1 MSGVARALL
10 LMSSL
15 LSSVLAMP
23 AQAHLLAPALL
34 ELTQTGPGE
43 YAVHWRVSALGTQ
56 RLSLRPRLP
65 ASCTESA
72 PEQSA
77 PRSANTIDLV
87 WTARCAPADLAG
99 ATLAVEGLAGSG
111 VSVILRI
118 ATPISAPVKALLDEA
133 HPSFTLGAAPSAG
146 AVFGSYLQL
155 GVGHLLTGFD
165 HLLFLLGLLLL
176 VRNRRMLIV
185 TVTAFT
191 LGHSVTLTLATLGI
205 VHVPQALAELAI
217 AITIIVLAQQL
228 ARQNRRA
235 SFDVHALPSMAQP
248 QRVSIPPARPSM
260 AGRSGSP
267 RAVLAK
273 RDPSPLAMAF
283 VFGLLHGLGFA
294 GALTEIGLPQED
306 LPLSLFAFNV
316 GIELAQLAIIAL
328 ALTLAALWQRLPLA
342 TPRSQNL
349 LRWAAAY
356 GIGALA
362 ALWCCERAALLWA

>member
-1 MSGVARALL
+1 MTGVARALL
-10 LMSSL
+10 LLSSL

-34 ELTQTGPGE
+34 ELTQTAPGE

-65 ASCTESA
+65 ARCTESA

-77 PRSANTIDLV
+77 PRSANAIDLA
-87 WTARCAPADLAG
+87 WTASCSPADLAG
-99 ATLAVEGLAGSG
+99 ATLTVDGLAGSG

-118 ATPISAPVKALLDEA
+118 ATPLSAPVKALLNEV
-133 HPSFTLGAAPSAG
+133 HPSFTLGAAPSAS

-176 VRNRRMLIV
+176 VRSRRMLIA

-191 LGHSVTLTLATLGI
+191 LGHSVTLTLATLGM
-205 VHVPQALAELAI
+205 VRVPQALAELAI

-228 ARQNRRA
+228 ARPAAMRA
-235 SFDVHALPSMAQP
+235 TFV
-248 QRVSIPPARPSM
+248 ARKPWM
-260 AGRSGSP
+260 
-267 RAVLAK
+267 
-273 RDPSPLAMAF
+273 MAF

-294 GALTEIGLPQED
+294 GALAEIGLPQED

-316 GIELAQLAIIAL
+316 GIELAQLAIIAI

-342 TPRSQNL
+342 TPKSQNL